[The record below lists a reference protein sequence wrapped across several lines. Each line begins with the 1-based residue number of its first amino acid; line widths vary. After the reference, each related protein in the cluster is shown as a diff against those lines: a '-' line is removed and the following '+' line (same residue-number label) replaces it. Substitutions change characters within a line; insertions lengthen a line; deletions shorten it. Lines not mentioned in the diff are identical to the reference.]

1 MSKRCS
7 CETNLSAMG
16 IKGLR
21 HDGTSRNRRW
31 LKALSP
37 EYVKIDERRLEDLL
51 CFLEKYATLI
61 AYYNS
66 QNKPDGNWQD
76 FITTDI
82 STLLAKIVKTNYR
95 LVGETF
101 RRYLDILKD
110 SLSAEDYKPLF
121 DIIFSL
127 FYEFE
132 KFSGLP
138 IYDIPFKEELER
150 EITIRLRGELATL
163 IKYYNKGVEEELID
177 DTIEVDSSGD
187 GYRFSSTK
195 SILEKGFSSLWIDP
209 AIDEAAKSWQD
220 YYTGL
225 ATNLEDVDIYG
236 DSEWQDKKRIEY
248 SLSFL
253 KALFSRVY
261 GVYIRLITGAGKHLV
276 YSLENYPRHKAHNAL
291 LLAFLKL
298 FSYAQEELNSLTE
311 RHLEFYYK
319 EVLRLKEKPEN
330 PDSVHIVVELA
341 KHVDEYILKA
351 GTELK
356 AGKDATG
363 KELIYSVDKDI
374 TLNRARVE
382 SLKTLFVEE
391 TKDAGKEGFSI
402 YVSSDPLKEDADTMW
417 RPFGEPQSE
426 LAEKTME
433 LATAGFAIT
442 SPVLRLAGGKRIIT
456 ITITPEEEVSSD
468 TLKAEHFRVEL
479 SGKKGWIEVSPDEKD
494 ATEEKDA
501 TFKLL
506 IDDAI
511 KFEITLPEAAE
522 PVVDYDP
529 EKLDGGYDTN
539 FPVVRFLLNEQVP
552 LSAREITINKEVE
565 IKVKVEGLRE
575 LILQSDQGV
584 LDPSSPFMPF
594 GAQPIVGSSFYVGSR
609 EIFSKQL
616 KELTLSI
623 EWMGLPE
630 ESFVNYYSYGEDT
643 NKKKYLNIT
652 SDNDFKVKPY
662 CLKDGSWSTDCI
674 NGSNEAPLFKY
685 NSNLKK
691 PEDLNTIT
699 FKFTDSHKEYPELEE
714 FNSYGMG
721 LKQGFLRL
729 ELSNPADAFGHALYP
744 QVYTDWIVKDGGAGE
759 QPRRPYT
766 PTIKSLSCNYIATAS
781 VDGESHRFLH
791 IHPFGYRYQ
800 EILKI
805 NEDEIKAFSLLPP
818 VLKTDKNGYMQAA
831 LHVGIGE
838 VEPSQTVS
846 ILFQVAEGTEDSSV
860 DVPDVIEWHYLS
872 TDGSWKALEDYII
885 EDTTNS
891 LLTSGIIRLSIPE
904 DASLEHTLM
913 PQGMRWIRVSISD
926 RYRAFPLMVDVVA
939 QAGVAT
945 FKNMGNDPFHLASP
959 LPSGSITKPVR
970 SDSSI
975 KKITQPYPSFGGRMR
990 EAPQEFYRRVSERLR
1005 HKNRAITVWDYE
1017 RLVLEEFPF
1026 IYKVKCLPHTEEANE
1041 LSPGAVKVVVVPD
1054 ITKQQGIDPFK
1065 PMVSNNNRKRIKEL
1079 LEALSSGFVKVSV
1092 ENPVYE
1098 AVRVDCKV
1106 AFGKGFDE
1114 NYYKKQLE
1122 EDLKRFLAPWAFED
1136 GRELTFGGSLHRS
1149 MVVGFMEN
1157 LHYVDHV
1164 MDVTLS
1170 VVDEEGNAQAGRG
1183 GLSEIVLSKP
1193 WAVLTTHWEHRVEP
1207 GACSKAG

>member
-1 MSKRCS
+1 MSKKCS
-7 CETNLSAMG
+7 CETNLSGMG

-31 LKALSP
+31 LNALSP

-61 AYYNS
+61 AYHNS
-66 QNKPDGNWQD
+66 ENKPDGNWQD

-110 SLSAEDYKPLF
+110 SLSAENYKPLF

-127 FYEFE
+127 FYELE

-138 IYDIPFKEELER
+138 IHDIPFKEELER
-150 EITIRLRGELATL
+150 EITTRLRGELATL
-163 IKYYNKGVEEELID
+163 VKYYNKGIEEELID
-177 DTIEVDSSGD
+177 NTIEVDSSGD
-187 GYRFSSTK
+187 GYRFSSAE

-209 AIDEAAKSWQD
+209 AVDGAAKSWQD

-225 ATNLEDVDIYG
+225 STNLKDVDIYG
-236 DSEWQDKKRIEY
+236 DSGWSDKRRMEY
-248 SLSFL
+248 SSSFL
-253 KALFSRVY
+253 KTLFSRVY
-261 GVYIRLITGAGKHLV
+261 GVYIRLVTGARKHLV

-298 FSYAQEELNSLTE
+298 FSYAQEELNSLTR

-319 EVLRLKEKPEN
+319 EVLRLQEKPEN

-341 KHVDEYILKA
+341 KHVDEYMLKA

-374 TLNRARVE
+374 TLNRATVE

-391 TKDAGKEGFSI
+391 TKDTGKEGFSI

-433 LATAGFAIT
+433 PATAGFAIT
-442 SPVLRLAGGKRIIT
+442 SPLLRLAGGKRTIT
-456 ITITPEEEVSSD
+456 VTITPEEKVSPD
-468 TLKAEHFRVEL
+468 TLKAGHFRVEL
-479 SGKKGWIEVSPDEKD
+479 SGKKGWVEVTPDGE
-494 ATEEKDA
+494 DA
-501 TFKLL
+501 TFSLF
-506 IDDAI
+506 IDKTI
-511 KFEITLPEAAE
+511 EFKITLLEAVE
-522 PVVDYDP
+522 PVVDYNP

-539 FPVVRFLLNEQVP
+539 FPVARFLLNEQVP
-552 LSAREITINKEVE
+552 LSAREMTINQVKIDVE
-565 IKVKVEGLRE
+565 VEGLRD

-594 GAQPIVGSSFYVGSR
+594 GPQPIAGSSFYVGSR
-609 EIFSKQL
+609 EMFSKRL

-630 ESFVNYYSYGEDT
+630 ESFVDHYTYGED
-643 NKKKYLNIT
+643 KKKYLNIKF
-652 SDNDFKVKPY
+652 DGDFKVKLY
-662 CLKDGSWSTDCI
+662 CLKDGSWSKDCLKE
-674 NGSNEAPLFKY
+674 SNEASLFKH
-685 NSNLKK
+685 NSNLDK
-691 PEDLNTIT
+691 PEDMNTLR
-699 FKFTDSHKEYPELEE
+699 FEFTGAHKEYSELEE

-729 ELSNPADAFGHALYP
+729 ELSNPADAFGHAVYP
-744 QVYTDWIVKDGGAGE
+744 QVYIDWIVKYNGTGK

-766 PTIKSLSCNYIATAS
+766 PTIKSLSCNYIATAR
-781 VDGESHRFLH
+781 VDGESHLFLH

-800 EILKI
+800 EIVKA
-805 NEDEIKAFSLLPP
+805 NKDKVKAFSLLPS

-831 LHVGIGE
+831 LHVGTGE
-838 VEPSQTVS
+838 VEPGQTVS

-1170 VVDEEGNAQAGRG
+1170 VVDEEGNAQQGRG
-1183 GLSEIVLSKP
+1183 GTSEIVLSKP
-1193 WAVLTTHWEHRVEP
+1193 WAVLTTHGEHGVEP